1 MLHGKPRLLPAGDAA
16 VKTIGLHVAGEALQ
30 QIGSVGG
37 TVARMAEEDDGLVR
51 GVGVLQRVFG
61 DDRERDQTGTRHEL
75 LGVLVGFA
83 DVDKPGFVLGKTL
96 ESFLR
101 GYGWKHGDSFAAS
114 A

>member
-1 MLHGKPRLLPAGDAA
+1 MIESG
-16 VKTIGLHVAGEALQ
+16 I
-30 QIGSVGG
+30 S
-37 TVARMAEEDDGLVR
+37 
-51 GVGVLQRVFG
+51 
-61 DDRERDQTGTRHEL
+61 REPRHEL

-83 DVDKPGFVLGKTL
+83 DVDKPGFALGKTL

>member
-1 MLHGKPRLLPAGDAA
+1 MATNKERTSSAAMRKLLLQSAS
-16 VKTIGLHVAGEALQ
+16 KKEQEIQ

-61 DDRERDQTGTRHEL
+61 DDRERDQPGTRHEL
-75 LGVLVGFA
+75 LGILVGFA
-83 DVDKPGFVLGKTL
+83 DVDKPGFALGKTL

>member
-1 MLHGKPRLLPAGDAA
+1 MVEEICSTGSPAFSQP
-16 VKTIGLHVAGEALQ
+16 GELK
-30 QIGSVGG
+30 
-37 TVARMAEEDDGLVR
+37 DDGLVR

-61 DDRERDQTGTRHEL
+61 DDRERDQPGTRHEL

-83 DVDKPGFVLGKTL
+83 DVDKPGFALGKTL